1 MASDPS
7 VPVDRPLISVIVPTY
22 RAAAVIDGAL
32 ASLAVQ
38 RLRHF
43 EVVVSDGGSDD
54 ATLEIVERHRTAL
67 PRLIVDSRPDRGIYD
82 AINRGV
88 ERSCGDWFLVL
99 GADDRLHAPDTL
111 AQAAPRLAAAPPA
124 VELVHGDVRMM
135 GPNLTGTPVGGRY
148 AGPVDLARLQRANV
162 CQQAVFYRRTL
173 FDALGGF
180 DERFPLHADWAFNL
194 RTAIRGPWRW
204 IDLVVADYAATGASG
219 SRHDPVFQAARPWM
233 LRDALLADPGAPW
246 LAGARTLLLRDAN
259 QARRQGRWRDAAQ
272 LAGAWLQVALRPVRR
287 SDGAPAGG

>member
-7 VPVDRPLISVIVPTY
+7 VRADRPLISVIVPTY
-22 RAAAVIDGAL
+22 RAAAVIDGAV
-32 ASLAVQ
+32 ASLAAQ
-38 RLRHF
+38 RFRDF

-54 ATLEIVERHRTAL
+54 ATLAIVEHHRTAL
-67 PRLIVDSRPDRGIYD
+67 PRLVVDSRRDTGIYD

-88 ERSCGDWFLVL
+88 AGSSGAWFLVL

-111 AQAAPRLAAAPPA
+111 ARAASWLDAMPPA

-148 AGPVDLARLQRANV
+148 AGPIDLARLQRANV

-173 FDALGGF
+173 FDVLGGF

-194 RTAIRGPWRW
+194 RAAIRGPWRW

-219 SRHDPVFQAARPWM
+219 ARHDPAFQAARPWM
-233 LRDALLADPGAPW
+233 LRDALLTDPGAPW

-259 QARRQGRWRDAAQ
+259 QARRQRRWRDAAR
-272 LAGAWLQVALRPVRR
+272 LAVAWLQVALRPVRR
-287 SDGAPAGG
+287 SGGERRGT